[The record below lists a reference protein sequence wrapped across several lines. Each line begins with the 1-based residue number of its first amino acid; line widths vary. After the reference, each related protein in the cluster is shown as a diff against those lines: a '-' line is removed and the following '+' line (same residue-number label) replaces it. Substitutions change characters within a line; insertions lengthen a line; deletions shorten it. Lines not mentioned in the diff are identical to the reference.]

1 MSTTPPALTGLV
13 AAVLADDGTAAWTK
27 AVPRRVAALLDVM
40 PAPVRAAVRGA
51 AVAIDAYAVARTGR
65 RLSAL
70 GAEEREHVMTSLA
83 AHPALLP
90 LLDAVKVPLLLA
102 AGTERMLHHGPT
114 PAGSTPGHPPL
125 DGTSS
130 GARPSGR
137 TPLGAIHPGRT
148 SSGATPSGPTPSA
161 RTPRGGTPPGPTSS
175 GAKPPGPTP
184 SGRAAHPGPT
194 PPGPTSSM
202 SAPEDPP
209 LDCTPSPDWPA
220 RSTADAVVVGSGAGG
235 AMAARTLAA
244 AGMRVV
250 VVEEGEHHSTAS
262 FGRRAPLD
270 RFMSLYRDGGATV
283 AVGNPPVV
291 LPVGRAVGG
300 TTVVNSG
307 TCYRTPE
314 HVVARWLGHHGFAA
328 AEGFAAHLD
337 EVERA
342 LRVAPQPLDVLG
354 ANGRLALAGARELGW
369 TAAPLRR
376 NAPGCRGSCQCVVGC
391 PTGAKQSVQLS
402 VLPEAC
408 AAGARIVTG
417 ARVRR
422 ILTDRDGPAG
432 PRAAGVLAR
441 RPDGSEL
448 EILSPLVVVAAGAL
462 HTPPLL
468 RRSGLGG
475 HPRLGRNLSV
485 HPAISVAGR
494 FGQPVTAWQGVLQS
508 VGVEHLRA
516 DGILIEAT
524 AAPPGMSSFVPPGTG
539 RELRQEL
546 EQTERLATLGA
557 MIADRPS
564 GRVLGRGRP
573 LPRYDLAARDAG
585 RLLRAQ
591 RAMGRLLFAA
601 GAEEVLTGV
610 PRAPRARTPA
620 QLEALLDTVS
630 ARHLHVS
637 AFHPTG
643 TVAAGAD
650 PEWSPADPEGRL
662 RGVHGVLIADGSV
675 LPSCPEVNPQLSIMA
690 AALAVTRRLV
700 TRAG

>member
-1 MSTTPPALTGLV
+1 MNSPGPTALAGLT
-13 AAVLADDGTAAWTK
+13 AALLADDGTCAWTR
-27 AVPRRVAALLDVM
+27 AVPRRAEMLLDAM
-40 PAPVRAAVRGA
+40 PAPVRTAVRA
-51 AVAIDAYAVARTGR
+51 AAAAIDAYTVARTGR

-70 GAEEREHVMTSLA
+70 SAAQREQVMGSLSS
-83 AHPALLP
+83 HRALLP

-102 AGTERMLHHGPT
+102 AGTERTLHQHR
-114 PAGSTPGHPPL
+114 PAPL
-125 DGTSS
+125 E
-130 GARPSGR
+130 
-137 TPLGAIHPGRT
+137 
-148 SSGATPSGPTPSA
+148 SGPD
-161 RTPRGGTPPGPTSS
+161 
-175 GAKPPGPTP
+175 
-184 SGRAAHPGPT
+184 
-194 PPGPTSSM
+194 
-202 SAPEDPP
+202 DPP
-209 LDCTPSPDWPA
+209 LDCTPSRDWPT
-220 RSTADAVVVGSGAGG
+220 RSSADAVVVGSGAGG
-235 AMAARTLAA
+235 AMAARTLARV
-244 AGMRVV
+244 GMRVV
-250 VVEEGEHHSTAS
+250 VLEEGEHHTSAS

-270 RFMSLYRDGGATV
+270 RFTDLYRDGGATI
-283 AVGNPPVV
+283 ALGSPPLV

-307 TCYRTPE
+307 TCYRTPD
-314 HVVARWLGHHGFAA
+314 HVLTRWLDHHGFAA
-328 AEGFAAHLD
+328 AEGFDVHLD
-337 EVERA
+337 EVERT
-342 LRVAPQPLDVLG
+342 LQVAPQPLQVLG
-354 ANGRLALAGARELGW
+354 NNGLLALAGAKALGW
-369 TAAPLRR
+369 VAAPLRR

-408 AAGARIVTG
+408 ASGARIVTG

-422 ILTDRDGPAG
+422 ILVDRDRPGG
-432 PRAAGVLAR
+432 PRAAGVLVR

-462 HTPPLL
+462 QTPPLL

-494 FGQPVTAWQGVLQS
+494 FGRPVTGWKGVLQS
-508 VGVEHLRA
+508 VGVEHLRD

-524 AAPPGMSSFVPPGTG
+524 AAPAGMSSFVLPGIG
-539 RELRQEL
+539 RELRHEL
-546 EQTERLATLGA
+546 EGTDQLATLGA

-564 GRVLGRGRP
+564 GRVLGRDRT
-573 LPRYDLAARDAG
+573 LLRYDLTPRDAG

-610 PRAPRARTPA
+610 PQVPRARTPA
-620 QLEALLDTVS
+620 QLEALLDTVT

-643 TVAAGAD
+643 TAAAGAD
-650 PEWSPADPEGRL
+650 PERSPADPDGRL
-662 RGVHGVLIADGSV
+662 RGVDGVLISDGSV

-690 AALAVTRRLV
+690 AALAVTERFV
-700 TRAG
+700 TKAPLGSVRPPSR

>member
-1 MSTTPPALTGLV
+1 MNSRRPTALSGL
-13 AAVLADDGTAAWTK
+13 AAALLADDGTSPWTR
-27 AVPRRVAALLDVM
+27 AVPRRAETLLDTM
-40 PAPVRAAVRGA
+40 PAPVRTAVRA
-51 AVAIDAYAVARTGR
+51 AAAAIDAYTVARTGR

-70 GAEEREHVMTSLA
+70 SAAQREQVMGSLGS
-83 AHPALLP
+83 HRALLP

-102 AGTERMLHHGPT
+102 AGTERTLHQHR
-114 PAGSTPGHPPL
+114 PAPP
-125 DGTSS
+125 
-130 GARPSGR
+130 A
-137 TPLGAIHPGRT
+137 
-148 SSGATPSGPTPSA
+148 
-161 RTPRGGTPPGPTSS
+161 PGPD
-175 GAKPPGPTP
+175 
-184 SGRAAHPGPT
+184 
-194 PPGPTSSM
+194 
-202 SAPEDPP
+202 DPP
-209 LDCTPSPDWPA
+209 LDCTPSRDWPT
-220 RSTADAVVVGSGAGG
+220 RSSADAVVVGSGAGG
-235 AMAARTLAA
+235 AMAARTLARV
-244 AGMRVV
+244 GMRVV
-250 VVEEGEHHSTAS
+250 VLEEGEHHTSAS

-270 RFMSLYRDGGATV
+270 RFTDLYRDGGATI
-283 AVGNPPVV
+283 ALGSPPLV

-307 TCYRTPE
+307 TCYRTPD
-314 HVVARWLGHHGFAA
+314 HVLTRWLDHHGFAA
-328 AEGFAAHLD
+328 AEGFDVHLD
-337 EVERA
+337 EVERT
-342 LRVAPQPLDVLG
+342 LQVAPQPLQVLG
-354 ANGRLALAGARELGW
+354 NNGLLALAGAKTLGW
-369 TAAPLRR
+369 AAAPLRR

-408 AAGARIVTG
+408 ASGARIVTG

-422 ILTDRDGPAG
+422 ILVDRDRPGG
-432 PRAAGVLAR
+432 PRAAGVLVR

-462 HTPPLL
+462 QTPPLL

-494 FGQPVTAWQGVLQS
+494 FGRPVTGWKGVLQS
-508 VGVEHLRA
+508 VGVEHLRD

-524 AAPPGMSSFVPPGTG
+524 AAPAGMSSFVLPGLG
-539 RELRQEL
+539 RELRREL
-546 EQTERLATLGA
+546 EGTDQLATLGA

-564 GRVLGRGRP
+564 GRVLGRDRT
-573 LPRYDLAARDAG
+573 LLRYDLTPRDAG

-610 PRAPRARTPA
+610 PQVPRARTPA
-620 QLEALLDTVS
+620 QLDALLDTVT

-643 TVAAGAD
+643 TAAAGAD
-650 PEWSPADPEGRL
+650 PERSPADPDGRL
-662 RGVHGVLIADGSV
+662 RGVDGVLISDGSV

-690 AALAVTRRLV
+690 AALAVTERFV
-700 TRAG
+700 TKA

>member
-1 MSTTPPALTGLV
+1 MNSRRPTALAGL
-13 AAVLADDGTAAWTK
+13 AAALLADDGTSAWTR
-27 AVPRRVAALLDVM
+27 AVPRRAETLLDTM
-40 PAPVRAAVRGA
+40 PAPVRTAVRA
-51 AVAIDAYAVARTGR
+51 AAAAIDAYTVARTGR

-70 GAEEREHVMTSLA
+70 SAAQREQVMGSLGS
-83 AHPALLP
+83 HRALLP

-102 AGTERMLHHGPT
+102 AGTERTLHQHR
-114 PAGSTPGHPPL
+114 PAPP
-125 DGTSS
+125 
-130 GARPSGR
+130 A
-137 TPLGAIHPGRT
+137 
-148 SSGATPSGPTPSA
+148 
-161 RTPRGGTPPGPTSS
+161 PGPD
-175 GAKPPGPTP
+175 
-184 SGRAAHPGPT
+184 
-194 PPGPTSSM
+194 
-202 SAPEDPP
+202 DPP
-209 LDCTPSPDWPA
+209 LDCTPSRDWPT
-220 RSTADAVVVGSGAGG
+220 RSSADAVVVGSGAGG
-235 AMAARTLAA
+235 AMAARTLARV
-244 AGMRVV
+244 GMRVV
-250 VVEEGEHHSTAS
+250 VLEEGEHHTSAS

-270 RFMSLYRDGGATV
+270 RFTDLYRDGGATI
-283 AVGNPPVV
+283 ALGSPPLV

-307 TCYRTPE
+307 TCYRTPD
-314 HVVARWLGHHGFAA
+314 HVLTRWLDHHGFAA
-328 AEGFAAHLD
+328 AEGFDVHLD
-337 EVERA
+337 EVERT
-342 LRVAPQPLDVLG
+342 LQVAPQPLQVLG
-354 ANGRLALAGARELGW
+354 NNGLLALAGAKTLGW
-369 TAAPLRR
+369 AAAPLRR

-408 AAGARIVTG
+408 ASGARIVTG

-422 ILTDRDGPAG
+422 ILVDRDRPGG
-432 PRAAGVLAR
+432 PRAAGVLVR

-462 HTPPLL
+462 QTPPLL

-494 FGQPVTAWQGVLQS
+494 FGRPVTGWKGVLQS
-508 VGVEHLRA
+508 VGVEHLRD

-524 AAPPGMSSFVPPGTG
+524 AAPAGMSSFVLPGLG
-539 RELRQEL
+539 RELRREL
-546 EQTERLATLGA
+546 EGTDQLATLGA

-564 GRVLGRGRP
+564 GRVLGRDRT
-573 LPRYDLAARDAG
+573 LLRYDLTPRDAG

-610 PRAPRARTPA
+610 PQVPRARTPA
-620 QLEALLDTVS
+620 QLEALLDTVT

-643 TVAAGAD
+643 TAAAGAD
-650 PEWSPADPEGRL
+650 PERSPADPDGRL
-662 RGVHGVLIADGSV
+662 RGVDGVLISDGSV

-690 AALAVTRRLV
+690 AALAVTERFV
-700 TRAG
+700 TKA